1 MWRARRTSRVRVRAL
16 RPRRVL
22 VLCYGN
28 IYRSPFVSEALRSGA
43 LPHGLVVR
51 SAGFHPKPERQTP
64 AAFVAIAAEHG
75 VMLDAHRSRVID
87 RELVEW
93 AEAIVIMDRHN
104 WDALRAFGAA
114 AVAKA
119 VWLGAF
125 LDAGSVEITDPYGTD
140 AAVMRPIAAR
150 LHAATSGLRS
160 ALNDAARERAALP
173 HASAP

>member
-1 MWRARRTSRVRVRAL
+1 MHAF

-22 VLCYGN
+22 VVCYGN

-51 SAGFHPKPERQTP
+51 SAGFHPKPNRPTP
-64 AAFVAIAAEHG
+64 VAFVAIAAEHG
-75 VMLDAHRSRVID
+75 VALDAHRSRVID

-93 AEAIVIMDRHN
+93 AEVIVIMDRHN

-114 AVAKA
+114 AAAKA

-125 LDAGSVEITDPYGTD
+125 LDAGGVEITDPYGTD
-140 AAVMRPIAAR
+140 AAAMRAIAAR
-150 LHAATSGLRS
+150 LHVASAGLRS
-160 ALNDAARERAALP
+160 ALNDAAREHTLSS
-173 HASAP
+173 ASAP